1 MLRTAQKQT
10 DENKGVR
17 LMSDLKRLLGY
28 LERHWLGVTI
38 VILAMAAATVLE
50 MSPAALLRSI
60 IDIALP
66 ERDLLLL
73 AKLSLA
79 FVGVAVL
86 KGIILYVQWYTSEL
100 IGQSN
105 ISTKAGYS
113 RPPSNPASVILFDH
127 GNRAG
132 MARLTSDIDSV
143 QNFIDGAACSW

>member
-1 MLRTAQKQT
+1 MLWFFLQGLSVLRTAQKQT

-100 IGQSN
+100 IGQ
-105 ISTKAGYS
+105 K
-113 RPPSNPASVILFDH
+113 VIYI
-127 GNRAG
+127 N
-132 MARLTSDIDSV
+132 
-143 QNFIDGAACSW
+143 